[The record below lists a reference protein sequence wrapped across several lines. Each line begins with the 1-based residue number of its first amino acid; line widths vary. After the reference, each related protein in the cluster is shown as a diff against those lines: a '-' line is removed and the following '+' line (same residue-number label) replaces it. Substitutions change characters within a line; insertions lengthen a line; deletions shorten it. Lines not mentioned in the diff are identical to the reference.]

1 MPLSEHEQRV
11 LRQLE
16 ESLLNED
23 PALDKKVR
31 ETTVYSHAGRRV
43 RWGFLGFVLGMVILL
58 TCFAWSAVLG
68 LLGVAVMFGSGVIIE
83 RNIRLMG
90 RASIF
95 DLGLTRHARAATEG
109 AQTGTPPW
117 VRFVRRDRPNE

>member
-1 MPLSEHEQRV
+1 
-11 LRQLE
+11 
-16 ESLLNED
+16 
-23 PALDKKVR
+23 
-31 ETTVYSHAGRRV
+31 
-43 RWGFLGFVLGMVILL
+43 MVILL

-95 DLGLTRHARAATEG
+95 DLGLTRQARAATEG

-117 VRFVRRDRPNE
+117 VRWTRRNQSGE